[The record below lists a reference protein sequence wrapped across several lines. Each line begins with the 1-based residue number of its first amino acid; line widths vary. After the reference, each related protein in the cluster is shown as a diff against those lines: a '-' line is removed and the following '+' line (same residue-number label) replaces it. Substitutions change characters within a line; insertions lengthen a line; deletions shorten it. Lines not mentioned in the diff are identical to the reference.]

1 MKRVLISTAL
11 GLAFLTLVFAQTA
24 QRDRQLVD
32 SRPASDG
39 TAADKVDALLAPW
52 SKGDTP
58 GAAVLVI
65 KDGKVLL
72 KKGYGLASLETR
84 KPIDPDTAFL
94 LASITKQFTGMA
106 IMILAERKKL
116 HYEDSLSRFFPE
128 FPPYAQKVTIRH
140 LLHHTAG
147 FPEYDDLFVKSGK
160 MDSDWPRSVKSKP
173 SSFEPTSKDALRIL
187 AQEKELLFAPGD
199 QRKYSN
205 SGYVILAQIVEKVSG
220 KPFAR
225 FLQQEI
231 FQPLGMKRSRLY
243 DETRPTIK
251 NRAMSYKLTEGVYQD
266 IDYAPQNA
274 IYGEDNIYTT
284 VDDLYYW
291 DQALYTTKLVSAA
304 TLKEAFTSGK
314 LNNGK
319 ATNYGFGWIVSKTRG
334 HETLSHGGGWL
345 GFRTYIL
352 RFPEQRFTVVVLSN
366 LAQFKP
372 NVIAVEISKIYLD
385 DKKESEPASK
395 PNPVPAHIGSPYP

>member
-11 GLAFLTLVFAQTA
+11 VLAVITLAFSHTA
-24 QRDRQLVD
+24 QKDRQQVD
-32 SRPASDG
+32 SRPASDR

-84 KPIDPDTAFL
+84 KAIDTDTAFL
-94 LASITKQFTGMA
+94 LGSIAKPFTAMA

-116 HYEDSLSRFFPE
+116 HYDDSLSKFFPE
-128 FPPYAQKVTIRH
+128 FPNYAHNVTVRR
-140 LLHHTAG
+140 LLNHTAG
-147 FPEYDDLFVKSGK
+147 FPEYDDLFVQSGK
-160 MDSDWPRSVKSKP
+160 MDSDWPRSVKTKP

-187 AQEKELLFAPGD
+187 SQVKELLFAPGD
-199 QRKYSN
+199 QYKYSN
-205 SGYVILAQIVEKVSG
+205 SGYIILAQIVEKVSG
-220 KPFAR
+220 KSFAQ

-231 FQPLGMKRSRLY
+231 FKPLGMKRSQRY

-251 NRAMSYKLTEGVYQD
+251 NRATSYKLIEGVYQD

-274 IYGEDNIYTT
+274 VYGEDNIYTT
-284 VDDLYYW
+284 IDDMYYW
-291 DQALYTTKLVSAA
+291 DQALYTTKLVSKA
-304 TLKEAFTSGK
+304 TLKEAFTPGK

-319 ATNYGFGWIVSKTRG
+319 GTNYGFGWFVTERFDQQM
-334 HETLSHGGGWL
+334 LSHSGGWL
-345 GFRTYIL
+345 GFRNNIF

-366 LAQFKP
+366 MTPFRP
-372 NVIAVEISKIYLD
+372 GMIAGEISKIYLG
-385 DKKESEPASK
+385 DKKESEPANK
-395 PNPVPAHIGSPYP
+395 Q